1 MVFFMYNTLIFSG
14 GLYRFDELVEFVEDV
29 GGMVL
34 GAQHF
39 HISRGSFFLSEE
51 ICVMLILPE
60 NEFKSL
66 ESVVKDI
73 KGRLT
78 DLKLKDDQ
86 KHLLRS
92 YLPVYNVLSRIEVW
106 VSKENFVSIL
116 ECPCSVSICSQ
127 LGDMT
132 CIDELEKILD
142 DMCTMDMVEHRVY
155 NGRKEYRLKN
165 R

>member
-1 MVFFMYNTLIFSG
+1 MYTTLIFSG

-51 ICVMLILPE
+51 ICVMLILPG
-60 NEFKSL
+60 NEFKNL
-66 ESVVKDI
+66 ESIVKDI

-78 DLKLKDDQ
+78 DLKLKNSQ

-106 VSKENFVSIL
+106 VSKENFVNIL
-116 ECPCSVSICSQ
+116 ECPCSASICSQ

-142 DMCTMDMVEHRVY
+142 DMCTMDMVERRVY